1 VTSERRG
8 WRDHPLVQLT
18 LVRYREFFREPE
30 AVFWVF
36 VFPVLLTAGLGI
48 AFRNQAPER
57 TRVAIVAGEGSG
69 PMQEA
74 LSRSGD
80 LEAEV
85 VPDSAAARAL
95 RTGKVAIVLSRRADG
110 AIEYRFDPERPESR
124 VARLQVDDALQR
136 GAGRRDPVTVSDRRV
151 SEPGSRYVD
160 FVVPGLLGMNLM
172 GSGIWGLGFSIVD
185 ARRKKLLKRMI
196 ATPMSRTQFL
206 ASFVLSRL
214 TMLII
219 EVGALVGFAILV
231 FGVPVRGSPLSL
243 FAICLLAALAFGAL
257 GLLLASRARTIEG
270 ASGLMNLVMLP
281 MWIFSGVFFSATRF
295 PDALQPFIQ
304 ALPLTAVNDALRAS
318 MLEGAGWSRL
328 APELAIIAAWLV
340 VTFALAVRLFRWRWA
355 VGGIFGIDPELIAH
369 VGRNTGLWRLGAA
382 RV

>member
-36 VFPVLLTAGLGI
+36 VFPVLLTAGLGL

-57 TRVAIVAGEGSG
+57 TRVAIVEGEGAHAVR
-69 PMQEA
+69 ET
-74 LSRSGD
+74 LSRNGELQAD
-80 LEAEV
+80 VLTE
-85 VPDSAAARAL
+85 PAAAQAL
-95 RTGKVAIVLSRRADG
+95 RTGTVELVVVPGVGADRAV
-110 AIEYRFDPERPESR
+110 EYRFDPERPESR
-124 VARLQVDDALQR
+124 TARLQVDDALQR
-136 GAGRRDPVTVSDRRV
+136 GSGRRDPVPVKDQQV

-172 GSGIWGLGFSIVD
+172 GSGIWGLGFAIVD

-219 EVGALVGFAILV
+219 EVGALVGFAVLV

-243 FAICLLAALAFGAL
+243 LAICLLSALAFGAL
-257 GLLLASRARTIEG
+257 GLLLASRTQTIEG

-281 MWIFSGVFFSATRF
+281 MWIFSGVFFSSTRF

-318 MLEGAGWSRL
+318 MLEGAGVMQL
-328 APELAIIAAWLV
+328 VPELAIVAAWLV
-340 VTFALAVRLFRWRWA
+340 LSFLLAVRLFRWR
-355 VGGIFGIDPELIAH
+355 
-369 VGRNTGLWRLGAA
+369 
-382 RV
+382 